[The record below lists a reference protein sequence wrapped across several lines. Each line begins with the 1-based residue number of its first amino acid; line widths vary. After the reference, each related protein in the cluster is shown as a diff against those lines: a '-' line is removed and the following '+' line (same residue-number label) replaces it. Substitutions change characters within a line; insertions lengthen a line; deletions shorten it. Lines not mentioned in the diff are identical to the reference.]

1 MADARVSVL
10 IDIRSRL
17 AQLERATAGF
27 GNLVRGVVAATA
39 AYMGFLAVA
48 GNAREILQMGAD
60 LDHLSK
66 QTGVAVSDLATLRQ
80 AFADN
85 GVDASRVGKSVN
97 DLQRRIADAA
107 RGMGEGK
114 QALRDLN
121 LEAAE
126 NTPS

>member
-1 MADARVSVL
+1 
-10 IDIRSRL
+10 
-17 AQLERATAGF
+17 
-27 GNLVRGVVAATA
+27 VVAATA
-39 AYMGFLAVA
+39 AYMGFRAVA
-48 GNAREILQMGAD
+48 GNAREILQIGAD